1 MTVPVGRAMLAS
13 QLAATN
19 STKIDQFPV
28 NIGTHGMLMIF
39 NDYAFQRPG
48 SRPLLRLP
56 RETVSTI
63 SQSKGAVLLPIPN
76 ALFDKYRV
84 RLSQSDMMNIF
95 MGETAASTAASFKNE
110 GISAL
115 ANALSP
121 IAATAAALQAGNL
134 SAPGMDDALFIA
146 KRLFGDNYLLGPISQ
161 GLGATLNPKASLLFS
176 GVDLKDY
183 SFQWTLAPTEQ
194 AESELLRRI
203 VRRLKENALP
213 SYSAETIATRVLLK
227 YPSTVDIFLLGVDPN
242 HFVRFKTAMIESVNV
257 NYTPN
262 GLSVLKGGKPAAIEL
277 SINLQEMDIH
287 TADDQIGVD
296 TLDAIE
302 NI

>member
-1 MTVPVGRAMLAS
+1 
-13 QLAATN
+13 
-19 STKIDQFPV
+19 
-28 NIGTHGMLMIF
+28 
-39 NDYAFQRPG
+39 
-48 SRPLLRLP
+48 
-56 RETVSTI
+56 
-63 SQSKGAVLLPIPN
+63 
-76 ALFDKYRV
+76 
-84 RLSQSDMMNIF
+84 
-95 MGETAASTAASFKNE
+95 
-110 GISAL
+110 
-115 ANALSP
+115 
-121 IAATAAALQAGNL
+121 
-134 SAPGMDDALFIA
+134 MDDALFIA

-203 VRRLKENALP
+203 VKRLKENALP

-227 YPSTVDIFLLGVDPN
+227 YPSTVDIFLLGVNPS

-287 TADDQIGVD
+287 TAGDEFAMDA
-296 TLDAIE
+296 LDAVE
-302 NI
+302 NL